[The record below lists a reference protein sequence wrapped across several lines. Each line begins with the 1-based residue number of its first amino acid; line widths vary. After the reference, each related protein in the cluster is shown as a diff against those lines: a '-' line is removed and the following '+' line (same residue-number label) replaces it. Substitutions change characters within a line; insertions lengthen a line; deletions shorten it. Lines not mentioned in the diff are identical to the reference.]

1 MKKLILYN
9 LTIIFIISSCIS
21 KNNIA
26 ESSEEQFDKYLGIWH
41 TTFRHYEYSADLK
54 IDSMNNFIYEGGA
67 CESSFL
73 SKGSW
78 KLNGDTIIL
87 NSFQP
92 EECYYVNDFGIKY
105 IVAPPII
112 GDTTKHELRTSIK
125 GCEPDLVYTTY
136 ILFNNERFI
145 IKNDTLI
152 HITHTKT
159 HSSDIIKEDFIK
171 QTKDNETE

>member
-1 MKKLILYN
+1 MIKQKLYILT
-9 LTIIFIISSCIS
+9 LIFFLSSCIS
-21 KNNIA
+21 KNNIDKST
-26 ESSEEQFDKYLGIWH
+26 EKQIDKYFGVWH
-41 TTFRHYEYSADLK
+41 STDRHYEYSADLK

-67 CESSFL
+67 CASSFL

-78 KLNGDTIIL
+78 KLNEDTIIL

-92 EECYYVNDFGIKY
+92 KECYYVIDFGIKY

-125 GCEPDLVYTTY
+125 GCEPDLVYIAY

-152 HITHTKT
+152 HIAHTKT
-159 HSSDIIKEDFIK
+159 LSSDIVKEDFIK
-171 QTKDNETE
+171 EIKDD